1 MKSARHDWAESP
13 PTRSPPVP
21 LSPPPL
27 SIRRGSE
34 NDELAPLRNER
45 LKHKGS
51 MVKEREMPPNPWFQL
66 RDADR
71 ARNAK
76 QFYRILYTFED
87 NRYSNEDLLNLR
99 HIFDVECIWLLST
112 EHEIPTSD
120 KSLDVSCVVMAAQLL
135 AERLM
140 APDTRDSTR
149 TIELQLRALVSALLL
164 LDHRDTSHVSEEE
177 LGDLQTTCSRLFL
190 DLPHGQLPDDPV
202 SEGACFYLARSINDY
217 ASKSVLDTTLW

>member
-1 MKSARHDWAESP
+1 
-13 PTRSPPVP
+13 
-21 LSPPPL
+21 
-27 SIRRGSE
+27 
-34 NDELAPLRNER
+34 
-45 LKHKGS
+45 

-112 EHEIPTSD
+112 EHEVPTSD
-120 KSLDVSCVVMAAQLL
+120 KSLDVSCIVMAAQLL

-164 LDHRDTSHVSEEE
+164 LDHRDTSNISEEE

-190 DLPHGQLPDDPV
+190 ELPHGQLPDDPV

-217 ASKSVLDTTLW
+217 ASESILDTTLWRIRKRCFRCQKLYQKNMAIITFLMFLRCY